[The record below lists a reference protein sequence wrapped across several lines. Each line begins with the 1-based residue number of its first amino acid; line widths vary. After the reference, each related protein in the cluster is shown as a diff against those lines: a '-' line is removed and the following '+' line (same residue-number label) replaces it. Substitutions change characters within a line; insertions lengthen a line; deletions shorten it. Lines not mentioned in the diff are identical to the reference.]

1 MSNSKPQAGAAPRR
15 PNILFLYPDQWR
27 YDWVEWNPALPVRT
41 PNVAR
46 LARQG
51 ARFDRAVTPS
61 PVCAPAR
68 ACLASGKDY
77 DRCRTPSNNVSYPLD
92 QTTIYTLL
100 RDAGSRVLGC
110 GKFDLDKPILEWGL
124 DGKRLIHEWGFS
136 DGIDNE
142 GKMDAIQA
150 WRRFGGPTGPYM
162 ALLKE
167 RGFAEI
173 HVEDMTG
180 RKERGT
186 DPTPLPEELY
196 CDNWLAENGL
206 RLLRETPPGQPWFLQ
221 VNFTGPHLPFDVTR
235 RMRAL
240 WEGVDFPPANHPP
253 EGLTAQEI
261 NRQRQNYS
269 AMTENIDRLAGLF
282 LDEVE
287 RRGELDNTLIVFSSD
302 HGEMLGD
309 HGRYGKS
316 RPHHPSTGV
325 PLVASGP
332 GVAQGLVHADPATIL
347 DLAATFLDYAGVDI
361 PPEMDSR
368 SLRPLLEGREER
380 GRSWVRSG
388 LNGWRMVY
396 DGRHKLIRGLGE
408 GLTLFDLQEDP
419 LENRD
424 MAAERPEIVRRM
436 QEWLDS

>member
-68 ACLASGKDY
+68 ACLASGKEY

-100 RDAGSRVLGC
+100 RDAGYRVLGC

-309 HGRYGKS
+309 HGLLYKGCRFFEGLTHVPLIVSWPGRFRAGLRSEALVELVDLAPTLLEAAGLPAPPTMQGKS
-316 RPHHPSTGV
+316 LLP
-325 PLVASGP
+325 
-332 GVAQGLVHADPATIL
+332 I
-347 DLAATFLDYAGVDI
+347 
-361 PPEMDSR
+361 
-368 SLRPLLEGREER
+368 LEGRADPGFHKPHVVSEYNDALGMAQ
-380 GRSWVRSG
+380 GRAPGSKSDHSHG
-388 LNGWRMVY
+388 SMVF
-396 DGRHKLIRGLGE
+396 DGRYKTCVYHGHGVGE
-408 GLTLFDLQEDP
+408 IYDL
-419 LENRD
+419 
-424 MAAERPEIVRRM
+424 
-436 QEWLDS
+436 